1 MNFRTLLALALCA
14 PSVAFSYDMTR
25 RDRMN
30 ILYSNQVVFDR
41 RGEPL
46 VSVRLTESQKKIEF
60 STRGGAVLMPSGD
73 SGSQVRSPARTHW
86 TVRLESSQAGETR
99 WWLAAERFTAHQ
111 MSEIAQR
118 RTHWINQGHEVKLFE
133 AGALIGLAG
142 QTLDTRTITIGIAPQ
157 DTRLAALR
165 KAYELAEQLTLKEQV
180 LAEPLK
186 RPSGWLVAREKRSGI
201 EIRSK
206 DLLWLTPDEGQTTK
220 ILGLSGDMAPQN
232 VAEWTD
238 LCG

>member
-73 SGSQVRSPARTHW
+73 SGSSPLTGTHALDRPIGIEPSRRDPM
-86 TVRLESSQAGETR
+86 VAG
-99 WWLAAERFTAHQ
+99 
-111 MSEIAQR
+111 R
-118 RTHWINQGHEVKLFE
+118 RTIS
-133 AGALIGLAG
+133 
-142 QTLDTRTITIGIAPQ
+142 
-157 DTRLAALR
+157 
-165 KAYELAEQLTLKEQV
+165 
-180 LAEPLK
+180 
-186 RPSGWLVAREKRSGI
+186 RPSNE
-201 EIRSK
+201 
-206 DLLWLTPDEGQTTK
+206 
-220 ILGLSGDMAPQN
+220 
-232 VAEWTD
+232 
-238 LCG
+238 